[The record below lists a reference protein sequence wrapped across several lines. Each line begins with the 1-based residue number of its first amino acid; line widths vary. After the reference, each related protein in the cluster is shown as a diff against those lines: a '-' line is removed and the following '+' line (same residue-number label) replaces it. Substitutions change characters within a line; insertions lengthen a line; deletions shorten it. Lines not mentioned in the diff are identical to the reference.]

1 MQEMQ
6 DVAEHASTI
15 LVADDEPNVR
25 DVIRLM
31 LAEEGHRLVFAENG
45 AEAFEKAY
53 ELVPD
58 LILLDVMMPKM
69 DGYEVCRKLRSE
81 PTVAQV
87 PIIMITALGDTA
99 SRIRGINSGADDF
112 ISKPFDF
119 AELTAKIR
127 NIIRLNRF
135 RQILTERENLRRAHI
150 DLQKAY
156 DATLEGW
163 AHALELRDSETQG
176 HSMRVTQKTLELAR
190 AMGITDGDLDHVRR
204 GALLHDIGKMG
215 IPDAVL
221 QKPGP
226 LTAEE
231 WTVMKRHPEYAYR
244 LLSPIDYLRPALDI
258 PYCHHERWD
267 GTGYPRGLKGEEI
280 PLSARVFAVVDVYD
294 ALSTDRPYRPAF
306 TVDKINAHLA
316 ESAGSHFD
324 PQVLDAFNRI
334 INRGGS

>member
-324 PQVLDAFNRI
+324 PRVLDAFNRI

>member
-1 MQEMQ
+1 MQELQ
-6 DVAEHASTI
+6 DTAEHASTI

-81 PTVAQV
+81 PTIAQV

-135 RQILTERENLRRAHI
+135 RQILTERENLKRAHI

-163 AHALELRDSETQG
+163 ANALELRDSETQG
-176 HSMRVTQKTLELAR
+176 HSVRVTQKTLELAR
-190 AMGITDGDLDHVRR
+190 VMGITDGDLDHVRR

-267 GTGYPRGLKGEEI
+267 GTGYPRGLKGEDI
-280 PLSARVFAVVDVYD
+280 PLSARIFTVVDVYD
-294 ALSTDRPYRPAF
+294 ALGTDRPYRPAF
-306 TVDKINAHLA
+306 SMDKINAYLTDN
-316 ESAGSHFD
+316 AGSHFD
-324 PQVLDAFNRI
+324 PGVLEAFNRMI
-334 INRGGS
+334 SRDGS

>member
-267 GTGYPRGLKGEEI
+267 GTGYPRGVKGEEI

-324 PQVLDAFNRI
+324 PRVLDAFNRI

>member
-1 MQEMQ
+1 MQ
-6 DVAEHASTI
+6 DIAENNSTI
-15 LVADDEPNVR
+15 LIADDEPNVR
-25 DVIRLM
+25 DVIKLM
-31 LAEEGHRLVFAENG
+31 LAEEGHRLIFAENG

-69 DGYEVCRKLRSE
+69 DGYEVCRRLRSE
-81 PTVAQV
+81 PTIAQV

-135 RQILTERENLRRAHI
+135 RQILTERENLKRAHV

-163 AHALELRDSETQG
+163 ANALELRDAETQG
-176 HSMRVTQKTLELAR
+176 HSVRVTQKTLQLAR
-190 AMGITDGDLDHVRR
+190 VMGITGSDLDHVRR
-204 GALLHDIGKMG
+204 GSLLHDIGKMG

-226 LTAEE
+226 LTTEE
-231 WTVMKRHPEYAYR
+231 WVVMKKHPEYAYR
-244 LLSPIDYLRPALDI
+244 LLSPIDYLKAALDI

-267 GTGYPRGLKGEEI
+267 GTGYPRGLKGDEI
-280 PLSARVFAVVDVYD
+280 PLSARIFAVVDVFD
-294 ALSTDRPYRPAF
+294 ALSTDRPYRAAF
-306 TVDKINAHLA
+306 PIDRIVAYLT
-316 ESAGSHFD
+316 ESTGSHFD
-324 PQVLDAFNRI
+324 PGVLEAFLLI
-334 INRGGS
+334 IGRGDS